1 MPYNNEV
8 DVIEISGRTL
18 RLMFEHS
25 VHAYDANHPD
35 PDGYFLQVS
44 GVRIVYDVTH
54 RPGQRVASLHVA
66 SSPGGPEAKYVQ
78 VTEAGTYEVAVTSFI
93 ATGGDGYEM
102 LNSTT
107 LLKHKNMGLLDKDL
121 VTAYIKAGVIFLRA
135 CFESR
140 RNRHY
145 YCFSWHDGRK
155 CSFSSQKIA

>member
-1 MPYNNEV
+1 MENQCVVIFGCNTGDITTGNLFDIMPYNNEV

-66 SSPGGPEAKYVQ
+66 SSPGGPEGERAAVEQ
-78 VTEAGTYEVAVTSFI
+78 VPTPVPVLGSLVH
-93 ATGGDGYEM
+93 D
-102 LNSTT
+102 
-107 LLKHKNMGLLDKDL
+107 LKQQISNL
-121 VTAYIKAGVIFLRA
+121 A
-135 CFESR
+135 
-140 RNRHY
+140 
-145 YCFSWHDGRK
+145 
-155 CSFSSQKIA
+155 